1 MTYEQLIADLQNKIY
16 KPIYLLTGEESYY
29 IDKVLD
35 FIEEN
40 ILDEAE
46 KSFNMTVVYGKDTDS
61 RTVDSAAKRF
71 PMMSNY
77 QLVIVK
83 EAHEMKDIENLAF
96 YAEKPLKS
104 TILVIVY
111 KYKALDKRKKLYKL
125 IEKSG
130 VIFESPKLYDNKI
143 PAWITSY
150 LAEKKLSIRPEA
162 SVMLSEFLGTDLGK
176 IANELNKLAIL
187 LPEGTTVTPDHVE
200 KNIGISKDYNVFELQ
215 KALGMKDILKTNRI
229 VNYFEHNN
237 KDAPMV
243 VIVSSLFTYFSQL
256 LKVHSLKDGSQSAIA
271 SALGINPYFVKDY
284 LTAKTNYPLVKV
296 IYIISLLRE
305 FDLKSK
311 GVNSTASE
319 GQLLKELTFKI
330 LHI

>member
-1 MTYEQLIADLQNKIY
+1 MIYDQLIADLKNKIY
-16 KPIYLLTGEESYY
+16 KPIYLLTGDESYY
-29 IDKVLD
+29 IDKVID
-35 FIEEN
+35 YIEGN
-40 ILDEAE
+40 VLTEAE
-46 KSFNMTVVYGKDTDS
+46 KSFNMTVLYGKDTDV

-77 QLVIVK
+77 QLVVVK
-83 EAHEMKDIENLAF
+83 EAHEMKDIESLSF

-111 KYKALDKRKKLYKL
+111 KYKSLDKRKKLYKL
-125 IEKSG
+125 IEKTG
-130 VIFESPKLYDNKI
+130 VILESPKLYDNKI

-150 LAEKKLSIRPEA
+150 LAEKKMNIKPEA
-162 SVMLSEFLGTDLGK
+162 LAMLSEFLGTDLGK

-187 LPEGTTVTPDHVE
+187 LPEGTTITPDHVE
-200 KNIGISKDYNVFELQ
+200 KNIGVSKDYNIFELQ
-215 KALGMKDILKTNRI
+215 KALGYKDVLKANRI

-243 VIVSSLFTYFSQL
+243 VIISSLFTYFSQL
-256 LKVHSLKDGSQSAIA
+256 LKIHSLKDNSQGAIA

-284 LTAKTNYPLVKV
+284 LPAKNNYPLMKV

-305 FDLKSK
+305 FDLKAK

-319 GQLLKELTFKI
+319 DQLLKELTFKI
-330 LHI
+330 LHL